1 MADKY
6 GPLFTIK
13 LGLHLALMLT
23 SWEMAKE
30 FTTNDLAVSSWP
42 KLVAKIHLCYN
53 YAMFGFAPYGPY
65 WRELYKITTLELLS
79 NSQLKKLSNVRVS
92 VRF

>member
-42 KLVAKIHLCYN
+42 KLVAKIHLCY
-53 YAMFGFAPYGPY
+53 AMFGFAPYGPY
-65 WRELYKITTLELLS
+65 WRELCKITTLELLS